1 MFNMLNCNW
10 WVYWIWETEFLLSST
25 LVHRDKK
32 MSCVCCVV
40 PLLPLID
47 IELHMQ
53 LAGIRSDHQKYG
65 LQFIFTHS
73 LMNLLNFRLWDWELI
88 WVAQHN
94 ILIKEQKKK
103 EKQFLLIT
111 RIWISISSNS
121 PILLL
126 HPQPVIIISILMMC
140 VNKVRNGKVSI
151 MPNRFYDY

>member
-1 MFNMLNCNW
+1 MLNCNW

-25 LVHRDKK
+25 LVHRENE
-32 MSCVCCVV
+32 MSCVCCL

-53 LAGIRSDHQKYG
+53 LVGIRSDHQKYVV
-65 LQFIFTHS
+65 QYIFTRS
-73 LMNLLNFRLWDWELI
+73 PMNLLNFRLWDWELI

-151 MPNRFYDY
+151 MPYRFYDY